1 MASLNVEY
9 FERKLAGL
17 QNTMDSIQTLSLWIV
32 HHKSSHQQIVQL
44 WMKQLRKSK
53 PPEKLNLMYLCN
65 DVLQNGRRKG
75 ATAYNES
82 FKTVLVEAASLTRD
96 SSIRKSV
103 DRIFNIW
110 EERSVYDSDFIT
122 QLKGALVS
130 SKVRPKK
137 VNTKV
142 LAEFKPQKLID
153 SISSFKRLEDD
164 VIFRQQQFSQLR
176 VDVTS
181 SETLKQLKDPHGR
194 NQFFKKF
201 GELSSR
207 DGLPQ
212 HPERESADYTYR
224 QGGKKFSEEFDEA
237 TVKLEEFVKSM
248 DKQLAERKKMVELV
262 EQAEIFYSTQ
272 HSEAKIVA
280 NAYKNFGTRISNFKK
295 RIDQYKK
302 DLPDPDS
309 PIPSPSEDAP
319 SPGSTPPPEEP
330 DTREVE
336 DMDISDEDEE
346 GKTASN
352 IVAVTP
358 SKSSITRT
366 GTGIRPSHSH
376 TGPASKRAK
385 LQQNEKPT
393 AASAASASAA
403 GANILELLQNVG
415 VTDPSTLKKMNAA
428 QLVSLLSK
436 TESKSAAQ
444 GKESS
449 DAKKGHSAKDES
461 ADTEELSPA
470 AASTSF
476 LSQASQKEKPAASGE
491 SSLDSRLRE
500 MMSNA
505 PSLPQAVSGLFD
517 SPVRKSHQESP
528 EAAASKPSKNATTE
542 GKTKPSPSKSTVWP
556 QKPVPVQHVPATVP
570 PVPPQP
576 DLGGDKTPEGGVT
589 PEGGMT
595 PPDDIGTPLH
605 DEEGGATPVQD
616 EEPVANAPDL
626 LSRLINQTS
635 SEGGRTGQSDLL
647 SKLAG
652 LVKLGKGGQAETQT
666 VMSTGQ
672 GGTPQGAP
680 ISSVLPPHNQMAGLE
695 QYHQPDKGMKVKP
708 SSTPRSILK
717 NANGPGV
724 ALPMGTPPGA
734 PPRSILKNKNTPA
747 VGRGTPV
754 GAPPPRGIAPLGG
767 GVDNSTRL
775 QSPQGLVPGNGLE
788 FQGVGRGGGM
798 MPQRLPMGDNQFN
811 AGGPPVTNV
820 PIQGPRIPTVTDGK
834 PDFRGQQ
841 AQGTQRG
848 QFGQANHTNEG
859 GFGQG
864 QPIQRIGDAG
874 VGQGQPIQRLG
885 EQNELGTGRG
895 QPIQRLGGSA
905 MAGQPIQRLGG
916 GGGTFRGQNP
926 ERRQSIDVVQRDR
939 PQQFDRDRNID
950 TGTLTA
956 VNSGSQPSVPQGNP
970 IARLEPR
977 SEPGPSFGPRDPFYS
992 PRPRQQASPRPHGPR
1007 QAGHRPPGPRHHG
1020 PRPHG
1025 PRQFG
1030 FGPRSPAI
1038 RKPPPPPP
1046 YPPPPGAFRQRQ
1058 PFQARPRY

>member
-96 SSIRKSV
+96 STIRKSV

-181 SETLKQLKDPHGR
+181 SETLKQLKD
-194 NQFFKKF
+194 
-201 GELSSR
+201 
-207 DGLPQ
+207 
-212 HPERESADYTYR
+212 R

-237 TVKLEEFVKSM
+237 TEKLEEFVKSM

-336 DMDISDEDEE
+336 DMDISDDDEE
-346 GKTASN
+346 GKAASN

-358 SKSSITRT
+358 SKSTISRT
-366 GTGIRPSHSH
+366 GTGVRPSHSH

-385 LQQNEKPT
+385 LQNEKT
-393 AASAASASAA
+393 TAAAAAAASATAA
-403 GANILELLQNVG
+403 GSNILELLQNVG

-436 TESKSAAQ
+436 TESKPAAQ
-444 GKESS
+444 EKESS
-449 DAKKGHSAKDES
+449 DAKKGHPAA
-461 ADTEELSPA
+461 ADAADVEDLSPA

-476 LSQASQKEKPAASGE
+476 LSQGGQKEKPAASGE

-517 SPVRKSHQESP
+517 SPVRKSRQESP
-528 EAAASKPSKNATTE
+528 EAAASKPSKSATE
-542 GKTKPSPSKSTVWP
+542 GKIKPSPTKATVWP
-556 QKPVPVQHVPATVP
+556 QKPVQHVPATAQPVP
-570 PVPPQP
+570 PPPQP

-635 SEGGRTGQSDLL
+635 EGGRTGQSDLL

-666 VMSTGQ
+666 VMSAGQ

-680 ISSVLPPHNQMAGLE
+680 ISSILPPHNQMAGLE
-695 QYHQPDKGMKVKP
+695 QYHQPAKGMKVKP
-708 SSTPRSILK
+708 SSTPRGILK

-724 ALPMGTPPGA
+724 SLPLGSPPGA
-734 PPRSILKNKNTPA
+734 PTRSILKNKNVPA
-747 VGRGTPV
+747 VGRGTPL
-754 GAPPPRGIAPLGG
+754 GAPPGGVAQLGG
-767 GVDNSTRL
+767 GMDKSTRL
-775 QSPQGLVPGNGLE
+775 QSPQGPVPGNGPE
-788 FQGVGRGGGM
+788 FPGVGRGGGI
-798 MPQRLPMGDNQFN
+798 MPQRLPMGDNQFG
-811 AGGPPVTNV
+811 AGGPPVTNA
-820 PIQGPRIPTVTDGK
+820 PLQGPRIPTVMDGK

-841 AQGTQRG
+841 AQGAQRG

-864 QPIQRIGDAG
+864 QPIQRIGDTS

-885 EQNELGTGRG
+885 EQNEVGAGRG

-905 MAGQPIQRLGG
+905 IAGQPIQRLGAG
-916 GGGTFRGQNP
+916 GGGAFRGQTP

-950 TGTLTA
+950 PGTLTA

-992 PRPRQQASPRPHGPR
+992 PRPRQQASPRLHGPR
-1007 QAGHRPPGPRHHG
+1007 QPGHRPPGPRHHG

-1030 FGPRSPAI
+1030 FGPRSPHP

>member
-1 MASLNVEY
+1 MASLNVEN

-32 HHKSSHQQIVQL
+32 HHKSSHQQIVQV
-44 WMKQLRKSK
+44 WMKHLRKSK

-96 SSIRKSV
+96 STIRKSV

-164 VIFRQQQFSQLR
+164 MIFRQQQFSQLR

-181 SETLKQLKDPHGR
+181 SETLKQLKD
-194 NQFFKKF
+194 
-201 GELSSR
+201 
-207 DGLPQ
+207 
-212 HPERESADYTYR
+212 R

-237 TVKLEEFVKSM
+237 TEKLEEFVKSM

-336 DMDISDEDEE
+336 DMDISDDDEE
-346 GKTASN
+346 GKAASN

-358 SKSSITRT
+358 SKSITRT

-385 LQQNEKPT
+385 LVQNEKPT
-393 AASAASASAA
+393 TASAIAATAA
-403 GANILELLQNVG
+403 GSNILELLQNVG

-436 TESKSAAQ
+436 TEPKSTAE
-444 GKESS
+444 GEESP
-449 DAKKGHSAKDES
+449 DVKKVHSAKTETVD
-461 ADTEELSPA
+461 AEELTPA
-470 AASTSF
+470 GVSTSF
-476 LSQASQKEKPAASGE
+476 LSQASQKEKPAAGSGE

-528 EAAASKPSKNATTE
+528 KAAAGKPSKSATE
-542 GKTKPSPSKSTVWP
+542 GNTKSSPSKSTVWP
-556 QKPVPVQHVPATVP
+556 QKPVQHVPATVP

-576 DLGGDKTPEGGVT
+576 DVGGDKTPEGGVT

-635 SEGGRTGQSDLL
+635 EGGRTRQSDLL

-666 VMSTGQ
+666 VMSAGQ

-680 ISSVLPPHNQMAGLE
+680 ISSVLPPQNPMPGLQ
-695 QYHQPDKGMKVKP
+695 QYHQPAKGMKVKP
-708 SSTPRSILK
+708 SSTPRGILK

-724 ALPMGTPPGA
+724 SLPMASPPGV
-734 PPRSILKNKNTPA
+734 PSRSILKNKSVPA

-754 GAPPPRGIAPLGG
+754 GAPPRGIAQLGG
-767 GVDNSTRL
+767 GVDNSSRL
-775 QSPQGLVPGNGLE
+775 QSPQGSIPGNATE

-798 MPQRLPMGDNQFN
+798 MPQRLPIGDSQFN
-811 AGGPPVTNV
+811 ASGPPVTNA
-820 PIQGPRIPTVTDGK
+820 PLQGPRIPTVTDGK

-841 AQGTQRG
+841 AQGTPRG
-848 QFGQANHTNEG
+848 QFGQANHMNEG

-874 VGQGQPIQRLG
+874 VVQGQPIQRLG
-885 EQNELGTGRG
+885 EQNDLGAGRG

-916 GGGTFRGQNP
+916 RGSGAFRGQNP

-950 TGTLTA
+950 PGTLTA
-956 VNSGSQPSVPQGNP
+956 VNSGSQPSVPQGSP

-992 PRPRQQASPRPHGPR
+992 PRPRQQASPRLHGPR
-1007 QAGHRPPGPRHHG
+1007 PGHRPPGPRHHG

-1030 FGPRSPAI
+1030 FGPRSPPP

-1046 YPPPPGAFRQRQ
+1046 YPPPPGAYRQRQ